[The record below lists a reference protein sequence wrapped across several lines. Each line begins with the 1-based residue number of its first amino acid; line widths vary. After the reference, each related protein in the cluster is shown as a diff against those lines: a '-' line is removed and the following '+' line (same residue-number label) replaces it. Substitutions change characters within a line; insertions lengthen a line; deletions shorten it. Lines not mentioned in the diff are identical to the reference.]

1 MAYYLP
7 GGLRTLKEQL
17 LACIWLARTPN
28 RPQAPITSNSAVT
41 RCFAAVQQFLSSCR
55 VRETSKPLSKAC
67 AARGGAD
74 IAPTG
79 QGPMAPSVEAL
90 LQGSL
95 TAHLLPKGLQ
105 NRREHR
111 TWGPAAAQG

>member
-1 MAYYLP
+1 M
-7 GGLRTLKEQL
+7 
-17 LACIWLARTPN
+17 
-28 RPQAPITSNSAVT
+28 
-41 RCFAAVQQFLSSCR
+41 
-55 VRETSKPLSKAC
+55 RETSKPLSKAC

-105 NRREHR
+105 TGGSTGLGDQPPLKGRPRLKLCLTALLLVPRAANQPQCLCLCLTYPDGLHTAYKLCSATCEHAC
-111 TWGPAAAQG
+111 T